1 MRNRLWFG
9 LALLLVIGLMSL
21 TVLGCPAPAGDG
33 NVAPEPE
40 PEPEPVR
47 VGVIYSIPDPAR
59 AGGWDRAQYAGHTIL
74 ETEFGW
80 EVSIAEAVEFPKLA
94 ETAAEFAEKGFD
106 MVIFTSSAHA
116 EAWNEVAPQ
125 YPDTWFFLMSVT
137 ETLPESENVAAWVP
151 DMYVYGTMVGAVAAM
166 ASETGTIGAIGGMP
180 IPALMLMY
188 SGIIEGAKA
197 INPESE
203 VLVNWVGD
211 WVDVAKHSEV
221 TRLQTDQGADVIFA
235 VTGPGTKG
243 VLDGAEAGG
252 AWVVGYA
259 ADWYADAP
267 DVILTSIIVD
277 TPPMYREL
285 AEAFQAGTLTKGIYQ
300 LTAVNFT
307 LADFRGK
314 LPDLEAEIKDTVA
327 KIQRDEIQ
335 IPRVIHE
342 LE

>member
-1 MRNRLWFG
+1 MRKKSWFG
-9 LALLLVIGLMSL
+9 IALLLALGLLSV
-21 TVLGCPAPAGDG
+21 TALGCPAPADDAD
-33 NVAPEPE
+33 VAPEPE
-40 PEPEPVR
+40 PEPVQ

-94 ETAAEFAEKGFD
+94 ETAAEFAERGFD
-106 MVIFTSSAHA
+106 MVIFTSSAHVD
-116 EAWNEVAPQ
+116 AWKEVAPQ
-125 YPDTWFFLMSVT
+125 YPDTWFLLMSVT
-137 ETLPESENVAAWVP
+137 ETLPESDNVAAWVP
-151 DMYVYGTMVGAVAAM
+151 DMYVYGNMVGAVAAM
-166 ASETGTIGAIGGMP
+166 ASESEVIGAIGGMP
-180 IPALMLMY
+180 IPALKLMY

-197 INPESE
+197 INPDSE

-211 WVDVAKHSEV
+211 WVDVPKHSEV
-221 TRLQTDQGADVIFA
+221 TRLQIERGADVIFA

-243 VLDGAEAGG
+243 VLDGAEAGN
-252 AWVVGYA
+252 ALVIGYA
-259 ADWYADAP
+259 ADWYHDAP
-267 DVILTSIIVD
+267 GAILTSVLVD

-285 AEAFQAGTLTKGIYQ
+285 AEAFEAGTLTKGINK

-314 LPDLEAEIKDTVA
+314 MSDIEAQIKDTFA
-327 KIQRDEIQ
+327 KIQRGEIQ
-335 IPRVIHE
+335 IPRVMHE